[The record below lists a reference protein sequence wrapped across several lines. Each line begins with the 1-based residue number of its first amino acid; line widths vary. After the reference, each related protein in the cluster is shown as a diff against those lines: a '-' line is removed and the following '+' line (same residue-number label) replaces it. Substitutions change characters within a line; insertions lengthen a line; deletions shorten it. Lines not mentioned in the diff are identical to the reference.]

1 MDNREFL
8 NKIRRLQESGKKIGV
23 TDFPVNNKENVAL
36 LMESEA
42 SKLLNE
48 EEIQTVEPDEQKDEE
63 NKFKDIVSKL
73 VKFDPI
79 KVHRENVEWS
89 GHLIRE
95 KIDWTFSLDDTVGC
109 YIHTTE
115 LIQLRDEVLEVL
127 KKLRGYYDVW
137 ADEWS
142 SRLTGGMPTE
152 EGDEFGAEEGTEEGG
167 EFGAEEGGEFGAEE
181 GGEFGA
187 EEGGF

>member
-1 MDNREFL
+1 MDDRKFL
-8 NKIRRLQESGKKIGV
+8 DKIRRIQESSEKIDLTNLPVGKKHIEML
-23 TDFPVNNKENVAL
+23 KESTTKNISL
-36 LMESEA
+36 LKED
-42 SKLLNE
+42 
-48 EEIQTVEPDEQKDEE
+48 IQTLDAEEQKEEE

-79 KVHRENVEWS
+79 KVHPENVEWS

-115 LIQLRDEVLEVL
+115 LIQLRDETLEVL

-142 SRLTGGMPTE
+142 SRLTGIPSE
-152 EGDEFGAEEGTEEGG
+152 EAEAEAGEGFGAEEGFGTEES
-167 EFGAEEGGEFGAEE
+167 
-181 GGEFGA
+181 
-187 EEGGF
+187 GF

>member
-1 MDNREFL
+1 MDDRKFL
-8 NKIRRLQESGKKIGV
+8 DKIRRIQESTEKIDL
-23 TDFPVNNKENVAL
+23 TNLPVGRKHVEMLKESTTKNMSL
-36 LMESEA
+36 LKED
-42 SKLLNE
+42 
-48 EEIQTVEPDEQKDEE
+48 IQTLDAEEQKEEE

-79 KVHRENVEWS
+79 KVHPENVEWS

-115 LIQLRDEVLEVL
+115 LIQLRDETLEVL

-142 SRLTGGMPTE
+142 SRLTGIPSE
-152 EGDEFGAEEGTEEGG
+152 EAEAEAGEGFGAEEGFGTEES
-167 EFGAEEGGEFGAEE
+167 
-181 GGEFGA
+181 
-187 EEGGF
+187 GF

>member
-8 NKIRRLQESGKKIGV
+8 NKIRKLQESGKKITV
-23 TDFPVNNKENVAL
+23 TDFPVNKGNNMAQ
-36 LMESEA
+36 LMMEESEPM
-42 SKLLNE
+42 KLIRE

-79 KVHRENVEWS
+79 RVHKENVEWS

-95 KIDWTFSLDDTVGC
+95 KIDCTFSLDDTVGC
-109 YIHTTE
+109 YVYTTE

-142 SRLTGGMPTE
+142 SRLTGSATDDVEVEVE
-152 EGDEFGAEEGTEEGG
+152 EEDGELGNEEGG
-167 EFGAEEGGEFGAEE
+167 TQ
-181 GGEFGA
+181 
-187 EEGGF
+187 EGGF